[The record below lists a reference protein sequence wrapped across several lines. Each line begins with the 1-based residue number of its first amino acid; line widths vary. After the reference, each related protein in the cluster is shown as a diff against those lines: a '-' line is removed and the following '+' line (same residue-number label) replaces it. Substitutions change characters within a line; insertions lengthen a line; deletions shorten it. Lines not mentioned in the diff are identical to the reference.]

1 MFATL
6 KRIFSAGFVNFWR
19 NGWLST
25 ATVLIMTITLL
36 VWTGL
41 LLLNVVMTGV
51 LDSLASKIDIGV
63 YFNLDAPESAIKD
76 LQQKI
81 QQLPQV
87 ADTKYISR
95 DEAIG
100 VFKDKHSGDSTLVA
114 SLQELGSNPFE
125 ASLNIRAKET
135 GQYESIADF
144 LDQFSV
150 QGGSASGEKNIISKI
165 NFAENK
171 TAIERLSHIISVT
184 RQSGLVLSLIMAFI
198 AILVAFN
205 TVRLA
210 IYSSREEITVMK
222 LVGASNWFVRGPF
235 IVEGT
240 LHGVFSSFFALGV
253 MIPALGVI
261 GPRLASF
268 LPEINLISY
277 FYGNVWQI
285 VLLQTAAG
293 ITLGVFSSLIAIRR
307 YLKI

>member
-1 MFATL
+1 VITTL
-6 KRIFSAGFVNFWR
+6 KRIFSAGFLNFWR

-36 VWTGL
+36 VWSGL
-41 LLLNVVMTGV
+41 LLLNVVMTGI
-51 LDSLASKIDIGV
+51 LDSLASKIDISV
-63 YFNLDAPESAIKD
+63 YFSLDAPEPAIKD
-76 LQQKI
+76 FQQKI
-81 QQLPQV
+81 QQLSQV
-87 ADTKYISR
+87 ADTEYISR
-95 DEAIG
+95 DEAID

-135 GQYESIADF
+135 GQYGSIADF
-144 LDQFSV
+144 IDKTEF
-150 QGGSASGEKNIISKI
+150 KNIISKI

-210 IYSSREEITVMK
+210 IYSSREEISVMK

-235 IVEGT
+235 IMEGT
-240 LHGVFSSFFALGV
+240 LHGVFSSFFALSV

-261 GPRLASF
+261 GPRFNSF

-277 FYGNVWQI
+277 FYGNIWQI

-293 ITLGVFSSLIAIRR
+293 VALGVFSSLIAIRR
-307 YLKI
+307 YLKV

>member
-1 MFATL
+1 
-6 KRIFSAGFVNFWR
+6 
-19 NGWLST
+19 
-25 ATVLIMTITLL
+25 
-36 VWTGL
+36 
-41 LLLNVVMTGV
+41 VMTGI
-51 LDSLASKIDIGV
+51 LDSLASKIDISV
-63 YFNLDAPESAIKD
+63 YFSLDAPEPAIKD
-76 LQQKI
+76 FQQKI
-81 QQLPQV
+81 QQLSQV
-87 ADTKYISR
+87 ADTEYISR
-95 DEAIG
+95 DEAID

-135 GQYESIADF
+135 GQYGSIADF
-144 LDQFSV
+144 IDKTEF
-150 QGGSASGEKNIISKI
+150 KNIISKI

-210 IYSSREEITVMK
+210 IYSSREEISVMK

-235 IVEGT
+235 IMEGT
-240 LHGVFSSFFALGV
+240 LHGVFSSFFALSV

-261 GPRLASF
+261 GPRFNSF

-277 FYGNVWQI
+277 FYGNIWQI

-293 ITLGVFSSLIAIRR
+293 VALGVFSSLIAIRR
-307 YLKI
+307 YLKV

>member
-1 MFATL
+1 MVATI

-51 LDSLASKIDIGV
+51 LDSLASKIDISV
-63 YFNLDAPESAIKD
+63 YFNLDTAESQI
-76 LQQKI
+76 LSFQQKVR
-81 QQLPQV
+81 QLSQV
-87 ADTKYISR
+87 AEADYISR
-95 DEAIG
+95 DQAVNI
-100 VFKDKHSGDSTLVA
+100 FKDKHGGDSTLVA

-135 GQYESIADF
+135 GQYSSIADF
-144 LDQFSV
+144 LNQDQF
-150 QGGSASGEKNIISKI
+150 KNIISKI

-222 LVGASNWFVRGPF
+222 LVGASNWYVRGPF
-235 IVEGT
+235 IMEGT
-240 LHGVFSSFFALGV
+240 LHGVFSSFFALGIMV
-253 MIPALGVI
+253 SALGVI
-261 GPRLASF
+261 GPRLNSF

-277 FYGNVWQI
+277 FYGNFLQI

-293 ITLGVFSSLIAIRR
+293 IVLGVFSSLIAIRR
-307 YLKI
+307 YLKV

>member
-1 MFATL
+1 M
-6 KRIFSAGFVNFWR
+6 NFWR

-36 VWTGL
+36 VWSGL

-51 LDSLASKIDIGV
+51 LDSLASKIDISV
-63 YFNLDAPESAIKD
+63 YFSLDASEPAIKD
-76 LQQKI
+76 FQQKI

-87 ADTKYISR
+87 ADTEYISR

-100 VFKDKHSGDSTLVA
+100 VFKNKHSGDSTLIA

-135 GQYESIADF
+135 GQYGSIADF
-144 LDQFSV
+144 LEQ
-150 QGGSASGEKNIISKI
+150 SASGGKNIISKI

-171 TAIERLSHIISVT
+171 IAIERLSHIISVT

-198 AILVAFN
+198 AVLVAFN

-210 IYSSREEITVMK
+210 IYSSREEISVMK

-235 IVEGT
+235 IMEGT

-253 MIPALGVI
+253 LIPALGVI
-261 GPRLASF
+261 GPRLNSF

-277 FYGNVWQI
+277 FYGNIWQI

-293 ITLGVFSSLIAIRR
+293 VVLGVFSSLIAIRR
-307 YLKI
+307 YLKV